1 MTCVSSVVLGNS
13 TDERARSG
21 CHLCSSR
28 ENDIMEEINQ
38 VSKKRDGHVLARPAP
53 WLRSLNALGC
63 YAWEICLKS
72 VSEKSHPTDG
82 KVSEKSH
89 VIVVTQ
95 SPLFVTC
102 AHLYISYFPVLIL

>member
-1 MTCVSSVVLGNS
+1 MYLPDQHLGSGVSH
-13 TDERARSG
+13 RAR
-21 CHLCSSR
+21 
-28 ENDIMEEINQ
+28 M
-38 VSKKRDGHVLARPAP
+38 
-53 WLRSLNALGC
+53 LRVGNLSQ
-63 YAWEICLKS
+63 S

-102 AHLYISYFPVLIL
+102 AHLYISYFPALILRSTNAAKISKTHIYSHLYAPFR